1 MHDHNLD
8 DLIIGTVPTENTKTK
23 SFLTIVALLI
33 VVMIVAIVL
42 TRILLKT
49 PDNNTLALEENMTEM
64 IAPEL
69 KLQEAAKEP
78 EPAKEPSLSSMIEG
92 ETPPP
97 AQESVV
103 KEEVPAPQDTSTPP
117 QVQPQ
122 QTLTPTDTSD
132 VASKESET
140 KDSVTKDED
149 IQEAEAGLDEAV
161 EITDEYTQTA
171 QAKKKTVENKKM
183 VEEKQPEKK
192 PVEEKKSQEVVH
204 TPVPA
209 KKTVTK
215 PTAPKPVAVKPTSTQ
230 TYYIQVGS
238 FTTDPSARFLSSIQ
252 NSGFSYTIAAGGA
265 NGAKKLLIGPY
276 PDRASADRAL
286 ANVKDRINKSAFVTK
301 K

>member
-78 EPAKEPSLSSMIEG
+78 EPAKEPSLSSMIES
-92 ETPPP
+92 ETPPPP
-97 AQESVV
+97 AQESAV
-103 KEEVPAPQDTSTPP
+103 KEEVPAPQDTSTAP
-117 QVQPQ
+117 QAQSQP
-122 QTLTPTDTSD
+122 TPTPTDTSD
-132 VASKESET
+132 MASKESST
-140 KDSVTKDED
+140 NDSLTKDED

-171 QAKKKTVENKKM
+171 QENKKTVEKKH
-183 VEEKQPEKK
+183 PEKK
-192 PVEEKKSQEVVH
+192 PVEEKQTQEVVP
-204 TPVPA
+204 TPARA
-209 KKTVTK
+209 KKTVAK
-215 PTAPKPVAVKPTSTQ
+215 PTAPKPIPQKPITTQ

-252 NSGFSYTIAAGGA
+252 NSGFSYTIVAGGA

-286 ANVKDRINKSAFVTK
+286 VNVKDRINKSAFVTK

>member
-42 TRILLKT
+42 TKILLKT

-97 AQESVV
+97 PAQESVA
-103 KEEVPAPQDTSTPP
+103 KEIVPAPQDTSA
-117 QVQPQ
+117 QPQ
-122 QTLTPTDTSD
+122 QSPTQTNTSD
-132 VASKESET
+132 VASKESE
-140 KDSVTKDED
+140 VKDED

-171 QAKKKTVENKKM
+171 QEKKKTVTNKKTL
-183 VEEKQPEKK
+183 EAKQPEKK
-192 PVEEKKSQEVVH
+192 TVEEKQ
-204 TPVPA
+204 TPEAVPTPEPA
-209 KKTVTK
+209 KKTVAK
-215 PTAPKPVAVKPTSTQ
+215 PTSPKPVAVKPTSTQ